1 MKTRLVIPVA
11 LVLAGFVPG
20 QLFAAVPEGDVA
32 ATFAQLDTN
41 GDGKLTVE
49 EAEGHPDPD
58 MVDSFA
64 DGDDNDDGVLDLA
77 EFTKLEVTDE

>member
-1 MKTRLVIPVA
+1 
-11 LVLAGFVPG
+11 
-20 QLFAAVPEGDVA
+20 
-32 ATFAQLDTN
+32 
-41 GDGKLTVE
+41 
-49 EAEGHPDPD
+49 

>member
-1 MKTRLVIPVA
+1 MNTKVVILISLA
-11 LVLAGFVPG
+11 LAAVMPGQVLASSNEE
-20 QLFAAVPEGDVA
+20 AAE
-32 ATFAQLDTN
+32 TFAQLDTN
-41 GDGKLTVE
+41 ADGRLTPE

-64 DGDDNDDGVLDLA
+64 DGDDNDDGVLDLV